1 MVNRETL
8 IARIE
13 QELVQAEQAQH
24 DHDFEKHMYAIH
36 ILASLYA
43 STSNTPHIGEQQ
55 MNRRIANHNQMPQ
68 SQITQPTH
76 QVTAAEIEAMG
87 GKVNTHS
94 AHHHNK
100 SYSQPS
106 NQQQRLATDDD
117 IGNGES
123 IFDF

>member
-1 MVNRETL
+1 MLNRETL

-36 ILASLYA
+36 ILKSLYA

>member
-1 MVNRETL
+1 MLNRETL

-36 ILASLYA
+36 ILTSLYA

-76 QVTAAEIEAMG
+76 QVTVAEIEAMG

-106 NQQQRLATDDD
+106 NQQ
-117 IGNGES
+117 
-123 IFDF
+123 

>member
-36 ILASLYA
+36 ILTSLYA

-76 QVTAAEIEAMG
+76 QVTAAEIKAMG
-87 GKVNTHS
+87 GKVS
-94 AHHHNK
+94 RQQSQSK
-100 SYSQPS
+100 QYSQSS

>member
-1 MVNRETL
+1 MTTL
-8 IARIE
+8 PS
-13 QELVQAEQAQH
+13 H
-24 DHDFEKHMYAIH
+24 Y
-36 ILASLYA
+36 
-43 STSNTPHIGEQQ
+43 GEQQ

-94 AHHHNK
+94 AHHHK
-100 SYSQPS
+100 SYSKPS

>member
-1 MVNRETL
+1 MLNRETL

-36 ILASLYA
+36 ILTSLYA

-94 AHHHNK
+94 AHHHK

-106 NQQQRLATDDD
+106 
-117 IGNGES
+117 
-123 IFDF
+123 

>member
-36 ILASLYA
+36 ILISLYA

>member
-36 ILASLYA
+36 ILTSLYD
-43 STSNTPHIGEQQ
+43 STSNTPHISEQQ

-87 GKVNTHS
+87 GKVNRQQS
-94 AHHHNK
+94 QSK
-100 SYSQPS
+100 QYSQSS

>member
-13 QELVQAEQAQH
+13 QELVEAEQAQH

-36 ILASLYA
+36 ILTFLYA

-55 MNRRIANHNQMPQ
+55 MNRRIANHNQMPH

>member
-1 MVNRETL
+1 
-8 IARIE
+8 
-13 QELVQAEQAQH
+13 
-24 DHDFEKHMYAIH
+24 
-36 ILASLYA
+36 
-43 STSNTPHIGEQQ
+43 

-76 QVTAAEIEAMG
+76 QVTVAEIEAMG

>member
-8 IARIE
+8 ITRIE

-36 ILASLYA
+36 ILTYLYA

-55 MNRRIANHNQMPQ
+55 MNHRIPNHNQMPH

-87 GKVNTHS
+87 GKVNMHS
-94 AHHHNK
+94 AHHHK

>member
-24 DHDFEKHMYAIH
+24 DHDFEKNMYAIH
-36 ILASLYA
+36 ILTSLYA

>member
-36 ILASLYA
+36 ILTSLYA
-43 STSNTPHIGEQQ
+43 PTSNTPHIGEQQ
-55 MNRRIANHNQMPQ
+55 MNHRIANHNQMPH
-68 SQITQPTH
+68 SQITQSTH

-106 NQQQRLATDDD
+106 NQQQRLATDD
-117 IGNGES
+117 
-123 IFDF
+123 

>member
-1 MVNRETL
+1 MVNKETL

-36 ILASLYA
+36 ILTSFYV
-43 STSNTPHIGEQQ
+43 STSNTAYIDERPLNH
-55 MNRRIANHNQMPQ
+55 RIDNQNQVSQ

-87 GKVNTHS
+87 GKVSTQQ
-94 AHHHNK
+94 
-100 SYSQPS
+100 SQSRPYTQTTT
-106 NQQQRLATDDD
+106 QQQRLATDDE

>member
-1 MVNRETL
+1 MNKETL
-8 IARIE
+8 ITKIE
-13 QELVQAEQAQH
+13 QELVQAEQAQNEH
-24 DHDFEKHMYAIH
+24 AFEKHMYAIH
-36 ILASLYA
+36 ILTSLYA
-43 STSNTPHIGEQQ
+43 TTSNTSYIGEQPL
-55 MNRRIANHNQMPQ
+55 NYSIANQNQVSQ
-68 SQITQPTH
+68 SQRTQPTN

-87 GKVNTHS
+87 GKVSTHS
-94 AHHHNK
+94 ANHHNK

>member
-1 MVNRETL
+1 MTL
-8 IARIE
+8 KNICMP
-13 QELVQAEQAQH
+13 Q
-24 DHDFEKHMYAIH
+24 H
-36 ILASLYA
+36 ILTSLYA

-55 MNRRIANHNQMPQ
+55 MNRRIANHNQTPQ

-87 GKVNTHS
+87 WQRKYYL
-94 AHHHNK
+94 AHHHK

>member
-1 MVNRETL
+1 MLNRETL

-36 ILASLYA
+36 ILTFLYA

>member
-1 MVNRETL
+1 
-8 IARIE
+8 
-13 QELVQAEQAQH
+13 
-24 DHDFEKHMYAIH
+24 MYAIH
-36 ILASLYA
+36 ILTSLYA

-55 MNRRIANHNQMPQ
+55 MNHRIANHNQMPQ

-123 IFDF
+123 ILIFKKQQ

>member
-24 DHDFEKHMYAIH
+24 DHDFEKRMYAIH
-36 ILASLYA
+36 ILTSLYA

-55 MNRRIANHNQMPQ
+55 MNRRIANHNQMPH

>member
-1 MVNRETL
+1 MVNKETL
-8 IARIE
+8 ITKIE
-13 QELVQAEQAQH
+13 QELVQAEQAQNEH
-24 DHDFEKHMYAIH
+24 AFEKHMYAIH
-36 ILASLYA
+36 ILTSLYA
-43 STSNTPHIGEQQ
+43 TTSNTSYIGEQPL
-55 MNRRIANHNQMPQ
+55 NYSIANQNQVSQ
-68 SQITQPTH
+68 SQRTQPTH

-87 GKVNTHS
+87 GKVSTHS
-94 AHHHNK
+94 THHHNK

>member
-36 ILASLYA
+36 ILTYLYA